1 MLLSRRHRI
10 KDEENTGT
18 IMKLFKID
26 TVKEALT
33 AYSYNSKKNKQSQRD
48 KFQLGFK
55 DCNDETIQI
64 IHGVETWNP
73 SHEHVE

>member
-10 KDEENTGT
+10 KDEKNTGT

-33 AYSYNSKKNKQSQRD
+33 AYSYNSKKKNSRKEINFS
-48 KFQLGFK
+48 
-55 DCNDETIQI
+55 
-64 IHGVETWNP
+64 
-73 SHEHVE
+73 